1 MIYIPRRKIVVF
13 MLFTLIF
20 ALSALLLH
28 RESENVFSGAV
39 TGKIIVDA
47 GHGLPD
53 GGAVGATGTIES
65 TLNIKIAKL
74 LQKELRKNGYT
85 VIMTRTDEN
94 TITENGKTIAS
105 RKKSD
110 MHERLRI
117 MNSSDADMFISVH
130 MNKFSDSRYR
140 GAQVI
145 YSGNFEESALLAGV
159 IQKSLHAI
167 PENES
172 KRTQAKAPSGIFLL
186 KNAQIPAVIIEC
198 GFLSNF
204 DEERLLNTKEY
215 QNKLAKAIAE
225 GIKCYY
231 ERKSKK

>member
-20 ALSALLLH
+20 TLSALLLH

-74 LQKELRKNGYT
+74 LQKELQKNGYT
-85 VIMTRTDEN
+85 VIMTRSDEN
-94 TITENGKTIAS
+94 TITEDGKTIAS

-110 MHERLRI
+110 MYERLRI
-117 MNSSDADMFISVH
+117 MNSSDADMFISIH

-159 IQKSLHAI
+159 IQKSLHSL

-231 ERKSKK
+231 ERKNKK

>member
-1 MIYIPRRKIVVF
+1 MIYIPRRKIVIF

-20 ALSALLLH
+20 ALSTFLIH
-28 RESENVFSGAV
+28 HESENAFSKAV
-39 TGKIIVDA
+39 TGKIVVDA

-53 GGAVGATGTIES
+53 GGAVGANGTIES

-74 LQKELRKNGYT
+74 LQKELQKNGYT

-94 TITENGKTIAS
+94 AITDDGKTIAA

-110 MHERLRI
+110 MYERLRI
-117 MNSSDADMFISVH
+117 INRSDADMFVSIH
-130 MNKFSDSRYR
+130 MNKFTDSRYR

-145 YSGNFEESALLAGV
+145 YSGNFDESAFLADS
-159 IQKSLHAI
+159 IQKALHAL
-167 PENES
+167 PENKS

-204 DEERLLNTKEY
+204 DEEKLLGTKEY
-215 QNKLAKAIAE
+215 QIKLAKSVAD

-231 ERKSKK
+231 ERNSKK